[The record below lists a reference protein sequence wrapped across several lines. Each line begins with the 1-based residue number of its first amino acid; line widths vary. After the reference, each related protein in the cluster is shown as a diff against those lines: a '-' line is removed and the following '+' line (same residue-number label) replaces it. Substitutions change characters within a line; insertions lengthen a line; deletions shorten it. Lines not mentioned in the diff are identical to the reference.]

1 MRGKSWLFG
10 EEEGHILWIT
20 TMIPAPGEG
29 ARLCRPDEQPG
40 PAVPEELP
48 APASPEEKPGTGAVP
63 GPEEQPR
70 AAAGPGPSPLDSKP
84 NERRI
89 EHSDGLNP

>member
-1 MRGKSWLFG
+1 M
-10 EEEGHILWIT
+10 EY
-20 TMIPAPGEG
+20 G
-29 ARLCRPDEQPG
+29 ACACQIALSSL

-48 APASPEEKPGTGAVP
+48 APVSPKEKPGPGAVP

-70 AAAGPGPSPLDSKP
+70 ATAGPGPSPLDSKP
-84 NERRI
+84 NEQRI

>member
-20 TMIPAPGEG
+20 TMIPAPGEV
-29 ARLCRPDEQPG
+29 ARLCRPDEQLG
-40 PAVPEELP
+40 PAAPEEKP
-48 APASPEEKPGTGAVP
+48 APVSPEEKPGAVP